1 MAFPV
6 RKIIFGAVVVA
17 GLGAAAWQ
25 LAQPEYV
32 PVDLATVTR
41 GPLEVT
47 VNGDGMTRIKD
58 VFEVSAPVSGQVLRS
73 PVKVGD
79 TVQEGTTVVA
89 RIEPGEPAFL
99 DERAR
104 AQAAAAVAQARAAL
118 VLSEANLRAAEADMN
133 NAQRQFD
140 RIFALHERG
149 TASDSQLEQAEV
161 ALDLAAAQFDSALA
175 NRAMRESELAA
186 AEAVLIEPG
195 AKGHSVDEGGEC
207 CITLRAPVSGQVL
220 SVTNESARMVA
231 AGTPLLT
238 IGTPND
244 LEITVDLLSTDAVR
258 IAPGARAYVERWGGE
273 EALEAVVRKIEP
285 AGFTKVSALGI
296 EEQRVRVLLDF
307 TTPTEARPTLGHN
320 FRVYLRIITWQGEDV
335 RLVPI
340 SALFREAGDWAVFA
354 LDGETARLTPVT
366 IGRRNTEFAEVL
378 AGLDESDRV
387 ITHPSDRV
395 DDGILVVD
403 RETLE

>member
-6 RKIIFGAVVVA
+6 RKIVFGALVA
-17 GLGAAAWQ
+17 GGLGVAAWQ

-32 PVDLATVTR
+32 PVDLASVTR

-47 VNGDGMTRIKD
+47 VNGDGMTRIRD

-79 TVQEGTTVVA
+79 DVVSGETVVA
-89 RIEPGEPAFL
+89 LIEPGEPAFL

-104 AQAAAAVAQARAAL
+104 AQAEAAVAQARAAQ
-118 VLSEANLRAAEADMN
+118 VLSEANLRAAEADMA

-140 RIFALHERG
+140 RVFALHGRG
-149 TASDSQLEQAEV
+149 TASDTQLEQAEV
-161 ALDLAAAQFDSALA
+161 ALDLAAAQFDSAQA
-175 NRAMRESELAA
+175 NLTMRESEVAS

-195 AKGHSVDEGGEC
+195 VEERATGDGVEC
-207 CITLRAPVSGQVL
+207 CITLKAPVSGQVL
-220 SVTNESARMVA
+220 NVTNESARMVT

-238 IGTPND
+238 IGPPND

-258 IAPGARAYVERWGGE
+258 IAPGVRAYVERWGGS
-273 EALEAVVRKIEP
+273 EALEAQVRQIEP
-285 AGFTKVSALGI
+285 AAFTKVSALGI

-307 TTPTEARPTLGHN
+307 VTAPEARPALGHN
-320 FRVYLRIITWQGEDV
+320 FRVYLRIVEWQGDDV

-340 SALFREAGDWAVFA
+340 SALFREGGDWAVFT
-354 LDGETARLTPVT
+354 LDGEAARLAPVE

-378 AGLDESDRV
+378 DGLAEGDRV

-395 DDGILVVD
+395 DDGVLVVD